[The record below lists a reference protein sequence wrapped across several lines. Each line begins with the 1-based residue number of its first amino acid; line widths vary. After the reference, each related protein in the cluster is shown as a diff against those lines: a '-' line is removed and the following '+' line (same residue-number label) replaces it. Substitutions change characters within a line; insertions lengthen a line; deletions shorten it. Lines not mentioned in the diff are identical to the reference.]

1 MVVVVLIGGAAAVAL
16 TLYKKAEQWPAEDFE
31 SALFSVKQQAG
42 VVGALAAVVFAIL
55 ASLQHGKQAVMQAAS
70 SSPVPVFGTHRG
82 GPPGPGPSSAVPQA
96 A

>member
-16 TLYKKAEQWPAEDFE
+16 TLYKRAESWPAEDFE
-31 SALFSVKQQAG
+31 SAVFSVKQQAG

-55 ASLQHGKQAVMQAAS
+55 ASLQHGKQAVLQAAAS
-70 SSPVPVFGTHRG
+70 SPVNPWQRPGA
-82 GPPGPGPSSAVPQA
+82 PPSQGPSSAVPQA

>member
-16 TLYKKAEQWPAEDFE
+16 TLYKRAESWPAEDFD
-31 SALFSVKQQAG
+31 SAIFSVKQQAG

-55 ASLQHGKQAVMQAAS
+55 ASLQHGKQAVMAAAT
-70 SSPVPVFGTHRG
+70 SSPVNPWSRGT
-82 GPPGPGPSSAVPQA
+82 PPGQGPSSAVPQA